1 MLSYMKFKLIS
12 LSLLFATTA
21 FADMQMQM
29 DPNEAK
35 FMQDMN
41 VKMKQMDK
49 GMAAP
54 MSGNV
59 DRDFVVMMMPHHQ
72 GAVDMAKGELS
83 YGKDPAMRKLAQKI
97 VDGQDAEIVVMKKW
111 LERHPEMKGM

>member
-1 MLSYMKFKLIS
+1 M
-12 LSLLFATTA
+12 A

-41 VKMKQMDK
+41 VKMKLMDK
-49 GMAAP
+49 NMAAP

-59 DRDFVVMMMPHHQ
+59 DRDFVTMMIPHHK
-72 GAVDMAKGELS
+72 GAVDMAQGELN
-83 YGKDPAMRKLAQKI
+83 YGKDPAMRKLAQEI
-97 VDGQDAEIVVMKKW
+97 VDNQDAQIALMKKW
-111 LERHPEMKGM
+111 LEKHPAMPGM

>member
-1 MLSYMKFKLIS
+1 MKLKVIFFSIVIG
-12 LSLLFATTA
+12 ATA
-21 FADMQMQM
+21 FADMQMQI

-41 VKMKQMDK
+41 VQMKQMDTD
-49 GMAAP
+49 MAAP

-59 DRDFVVMMMPHHQ
+59 DRDFVVMMIPHHK

-83 YGKDPAMRKLAQKI
+83 YGKDPEMRKLAQQI
-97 VDGQDAEIVVMKKW
+97 IDAQDTQIALMKKW
-111 LERHPEMKGM
+111 LEKHPAMNGM

>member
-1 MLSYMKFKLIS
+1 MKIKLIA
-12 LSLLFATTA
+12 LTFLFAAAA
-21 FADMQMQM
+21 FGDMQMQM

-41 VKMKQMDK
+41 VKMKQMDE

-59 DRDFVVMMMPHHQ
+59 DRDFVIMMIPHHK
-72 GAVDMAKGELS
+72 GAVDMAQGELS
-83 YGKDPAMRKLAQKI
+83 YGKDPEMRKLAQDI
-97 VDGQDAEIVVMKKW
+97 VDNQNAQIALMKNW
-111 LERHPEMKGM
+111 LKKHPTMPGM